1 MPDAPAHLRYALEKS
16 TFLKLL
22 ELDAVEQNAEL
33 QRLQRD
39 DPELAD
45 LMMRRLALSSKEP
58 LQTLQACVPQ
68 LSRYRILKE
77 IGRGGMGQVWLAERA
92 DNADGQ
98 KLAIKQIRDEFAN
111 SALQARFESER
122 RFLAKLDHPGI
133 VPLVDAGVDQNGR
146 PFLVTPYVEGQN
158 IDAFCS
164 AKQVKLRER
173 VRLLRDVV
181 AALAHAHQQFI
192 VHRDLKPANILVDA
206 GGRVRLLDFGIAK
219 ALDDEGTA
227 TAEGASMMTLRYA
240 SPEQVSGGSASAS
253 SDLYAIG
260 VLLFKLITE
269 RSPYGE
275 LHDPAALLHAI
286 LHVPAA
292 RLPERGITGERIPSD
307 LAAITAVLLRKQA
320 NERYSSA
327 EALLQELDR
336 WLAGEAVQAMR
347 GVRWYRSKAWLRKR
361 WPWFLAAGVALG
373 FVTWH
378 NVRMQNQLERTEVAL
393 QQMREVSTYLINLF
407 DSAKPSDTKQG
418 EISALALLKSGA
430 ERLLT
435 PDEIEMSDPARIS
448 MLLATARVLI
458 AIDDFASAKR
468 LIDEAERLN
477 RGLSVLKPEALAETL
492 HYSAMV
498 SYSSND
504 IQTALAK
511 ISQALALIEGGEHT
525 QLEIDMRISQC
536 AYLSSGLQTAAR
548 ECHQRLLALT
558 DVALS
563 NEELR
568 EQRVSSLI
576 NYAEYE
582 LTQGAGA
589 LAEQAARTAIANIP
603 EQHFYTELRD
613 YRSFAKA
620 ALARA
625 LLLQNK
631 HEEALRIS
639 KESLLELQNAQ
650 GADAREMA
658 RYQHRTATI
667 LIKMQRYEEAL
678 PHALEASRVAAKYY
692 PANAEIRL
700 SIDLNLVNLHLGQ
713 GQFVAAQQ
721 SLSLIEAE
729 LAKAKPLNTR
739 GALLLQLYRTYLRC
753 QFEPTIAAAS
763 FQALMPQVQKAL
775 ADNQPRLAEYATW
788 SQSCQAKAA
797 AVDAVKH

>member
-1 MPDAPAHLRYALEKS
+1 MSDSPDQIRYELEKS

-22 ELDAVEQNAEL
+22 ELDAAEQNAL
-33 QRLQRD
+33 LARLQSD

-45 LMMRRLALSSKEP
+45 LMARRLALSSKEP
-58 LQTLQACVPQ
+58 LQAPEAGVPQ
-68 LSRYRILKE
+68 LSRYRIIKE

-98 KLAIKQIRDEFAN
+98 KLAIKQIRDEFTD

-133 VPLVDAGVDQNGR
+133 VPLVDAGVDQSGR

-164 AKQVKLRER
+164 AKQIKLRER
-173 VRLLRDVV
+173 IRLLRDVV
-181 AALAHAHQQFI
+181 EALAHAHQQLI

-206 GGRVRLLDFGIAK
+206 QGRVRLLDFGIAK
-219 ALDDEGTA
+219 ALDDDATA
-227 TAEGASMMTLRYA
+227 TAAGATMMTLRYA
-240 SPEQVSGGSASAS
+240 APEQVSGGSASVS

-260 VLLFKLITE
+260 VLLFKLVAE

-275 LHDPAALLHAI
+275 LHDPSALLQAI
-286 LHVPAA
+286 LHVPASK
-292 RLPERGITGERIPSD
+292 LPERSITGERVPSD
-307 LAAITAVLLRKQA
+307 LAAIAAVLLRKQA

-361 WPWFLAAGVALG
+361 WPWLLAASVALG

-378 NVRMQNQLERTEVAL
+378 NVRMKNQLEHTEVAL

-430 ERLLT
+430 ERLLA
-435 PDEIEMSDPARIS
+435 PDEIEMSDAARAS
-448 MLLATARVLI
+448 MLLATARVLH
-458 AIDDFASAKR
+458 AIDDFPSAKR

-477 RGLSVLKPEALAETL
+477 RRLDVPKPEALAETL

-511 ISQALALIEGGEHT
+511 ISQALALIDGGEHT
-525 QLEIDMRISQC
+525 QLEINMRISQC
-536 AYLSSGLQTAAR
+536 AYLSSGTHTAAR
-548 ECHQRLLALT
+548 ACHQRLLALT
-558 DVALS
+558 DVPLS
-563 NEELR
+563 SEELR

-576 NYAEYE
+576 NYAEFE
-582 LTQGAGA
+582 LSQGAGA
-589 LAEQAARTAIANIP
+589 LAEQAARTAISNIP

-631 HEEALRIS
+631 HEEALKVS
-639 KESLLELQNAQ
+639 KESLSELQNAQ

-667 LIKMQRYEEAL
+667 MIKMQRYEEAL
-678 PHALEASRVAAKYY
+678 PHILEASRVAAKYY

-700 SIDLNLVNLHLGQ
+700 SIDLNLVNWHLAQ

-721 SLSLIEAE
+721 SLKVIEAE
-729 LAKAKPLNTR
+729 LARGQPVNTR
-739 GALLLQLYRTYLRC
+739 GALLLQVYRSYLRC
-753 QFEPTIAAAS
+753 QFEPAIAAAR
-763 FQALMPQVQKAL
+763 FQTLMPEVRQAL
-775 ADNQPRLAEYATW
+775 ADNQPRLAEYELW

-797 AVDAVKH
+797 AN